1 MSDPPTKVIVVR
13 DKEKEMFVET
23 QIATP
28 VLAPCEYAVTDFYTC
43 GIPSTH
49 LVTTAEWSMYLC
61 TECHTEW
68 SGQ

>member
-1 MSDPPTKVIVVR
+1 
-13 DKEKEMFVET
+13 MFVET

-28 VLAPCEYAVTDFYTC
+28 VLAPCEYAVTEFYTC
-43 GIPSTH
+43 GIASTH

-61 TECHTEW
+61 TECHAEW